1 MFPQDPFLHPKN
13 NCLRRYEHKQH
24 RNGLQFCK
32 QILSNPKFTEH
43 GGDEVPVAAAS
54 PEGFM
59 DRLRHRLLDDYEMAA
74 KIVEEFRK
82 TQQTSPDKVN
92 CEYSELLYQNQVLR
106 EAGLYREALDHLTTY
121 KEQFCDKL
129 AIEETQG
136 ELFLNLD
143 RLDEATA
150 VYRCVQER
158 DPENWSYYH
167 GLEKALKPAAKMMV
181 FLDSSTETK
190 AVELA
195 TSLDQS
201 LSNRSI
207 TVHVKFWSLWLG
219 FVSGNLSKYIHCFAV
234 V

>member
-129 AIEETQG
+129 AIEETQ
-136 ELFLNLD
+136 
-143 RLDEATA
+143 
-150 VYRCVQER
+150 
-158 DPENWSYYH
+158 
-167 GLEKALKPAAKMMV
+167 AAKMMV